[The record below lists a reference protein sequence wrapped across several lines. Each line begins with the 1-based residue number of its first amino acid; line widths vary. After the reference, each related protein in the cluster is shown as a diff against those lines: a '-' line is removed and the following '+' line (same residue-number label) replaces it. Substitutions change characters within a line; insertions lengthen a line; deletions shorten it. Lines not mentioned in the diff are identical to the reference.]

1 MRNKI
6 SNVLWGLFFI
16 VIGVIIAG
24 NAFNLWTFNI
34 FFDGWWTLF
43 IIVPSLIS
51 IFQNGFRTSSLIMLT
66 IGILLL
72 LSSQDILTFEEF
84 GKLIVPVIFVFI
96 GLNMIFKNFF
106 HIGENSNSR
115 SSNVKYQ
122 GGTSEY
128 SAIFS
133 GTREQIVGEKFLGTT
148 LNAIFGGV
156 ELDLRNA
163 IIDEDIVINAT
174 AIFGGIDIFVPSN
187 VKVKVSNVP
196 IFGGVDNK
204 APTFVD
210 ANAPTIFVNST
221 CMFGGIDI
229 K

>member
-6 SNVLWGLFFI
+6 SNALWGLFFI

-24 NAFNLWTFNI
+24 NAFHLWEFNI
-34 FFDGWWTLF
+34 FFHGWWTLF
-43 IIVPSLIS
+43 IIIPSLIS
-51 IFQNGFRTSSLIMLT
+51 IFQNGFRTSSLIILT

-72 LSSQDILTFEEF
+72 LSAQDILSFEII
-84 GKLIVPVIFVFI
+84 GKLIVPIIFVFI

-106 HIGENSNSR
+106 HMGENSR
-115 SSNVKYQ
+115 SSHVNYQ
-122 GGTSEY
+122 GGSSEY
-128 SAIFS
+128 SALFS
-133 GTREQIVGEKFLGTT
+133 GSRHQIVGEKFLGTT
-148 LNAIFGGV
+148 INAIFGGV

-210 ANAPTIFVNST
+210 ANAPTIFINST

>member
-6 SNVLWGLFFI
+6 SNALWGLFFI

-24 NAFNLWTFNI
+24 NAFNLWEVNV
-34 FFDGWWTLF
+34 FFHGWWTLF
-43 IIVPSLIS
+43 IIIPSLIN
-51 IFQNGFRTSSLIMLT
+51 IFQNGFRTSSLITLT
-66 IGILLL
+66 IGVLLL
-72 LSSQDILTFEEF
+72 LSIQDFFSFEVF

-96 GLNMIFKNFF
+96 GLNMIFKNFL
-106 HIGENSNSR
+106 HKGENSR

-122 GGTSEY
+122 GGSSEY
-128 SAIFS
+128 SALFS
-133 GTREQIVGEKFLGTT
+133 GSRHQIVGEKFLGTT

-174 AIFGGIDIFVPSN
+174 AIFGGIDIHVPSN
-187 VKVKVSNVP
+187 VRVKVSNVP

-210 ANAPTIFVNST
+210 ANAPTIFINST

>member
-6 SNVLWGLFFI
+6 SNALWGIFFI
-16 VIGVIIAG
+16 LIGVIIAG
-24 NAFNLWTFNI
+24 NTLDLWNFNI

-43 IIVPSLIS
+43 IIIPSLIS
-51 IFQNGFRTSSLIMLT
+51 IFQNGFRTSSLITLT
-66 IGILLL
+66 IGVLLL
-72 LSSQDILTFEEF
+72 LSMQDLFSF
-84 GKLIVPVIFVFI
+84 RVLRKLIIPIIFVLI
-96 GLNMIFKNFF
+96 GLSMIFKNFL
-106 HIGENSNSR
+106 HLRDNGRRSNPT
-115 SSNVKYQ
+115 YQ
-122 GGTSEY
+122 GGSSEY
-128 SAIFS
+128 SAVFS
-133 GTREQIVGEKFLGTT
+133 GSRHQIVGEKFLGTT
-148 LNAIFGGV
+148 INAIFGGV

-174 AIFGGIDIFVPSN
+174 AIFGGIDIIVPSN

-204 APTFVD
+204 APTIVD
-210 ANAPTIFVNST
+210 MNAPTIFINST